1 MAKDEKSEFDNL
13 TEELAHVYAAAHEH
27 PNISCFFTVLP
38 DGKLG
43 MRVVGFGKN
52 WDRWLAMALLEWAKH
67 EILND
72 GDWKP
77 TN

>member
-1 MAKDEKSEFDNL
+1 MAKDDKSDFDTL

-27 PNISCFFTVLP
+27 PDILFLHRSP

-43 MRVVGFGKN
+43 MRVVGFGN
-52 WDRWLAMALLEWAKH
+52 NGERWLAIALLEWAKY
-67 EILND
+67 ELLEDDN
-72 GDWKP
+72 WKP